1 MQFSAFI
8 KQERTAKGWTMQQL
22 ALKAGF
28 LPGYIS
34 LVESGRKNPRIGNA
48 LCLARALSLDVGEL
62 AKVKERFVI
71 HGAAKQKP
79 RRKSKGKGKSKSKS
93 KRKGK
98 ASRAKKR

>member
-8 KQERTAKGWTMQQL
+8 KQERIAKGWTMQQL
-22 ALKAGF
+22 ASKAGF

-34 LVESGRKNPRIGNA
+34 LVENGRKNPRISNA
-48 LCLARALSLDVGEL
+48 LCLARALSLDVGKL

-79 RRKSKGKGKSKSKS
+79 RRKSK
-93 KRKGK
+93 KGK
-98 ASRAKKR
+98 AARGKKR